1 MRKVVLGR
9 TGELVSAIS
18 LGTWAFGGEN
28 MSGRFAVGW
37 AGQSD
42 NDSKSVLLKAWE
54 SGINHWDTA
63 DVYGEG
69 RSEIIIGESWGTIP
83 RDDIFLATKVG
94 WDKGSDRKSGV

>member
-28 MSGRFAVGW
+28 MSGKFAVGW

-69 RSEIIIGESWGTIP
+69 RSEIIIGESWEQYQGMTF
-83 RDDIFLATKVG
+83 FLLQK
-94 WDKGSDRKSGV
+94 